1 MKWLTTIAAICL
13 TSICFG
19 QIEVLHFNASFNAAN
34 ACEWVNDLTDCD
46 IAFVDILA
54 QPDLQKKHK
63 IVVVPTIIVLNN
75 GEEEKR
81 LQANIM
87 MQMESTKEEVQGE
100 IDEIIYSDF

>member
-1 MKWLTTIAAICL
+1 MKWLITLAAICL
-13 TSICFG
+13 TSVCFG

-34 ACEWVNDLTDCD
+34 TCEWVNNLTDCD
-46 IAFVDILA
+46 VEFVDILA

-63 IVVVPTIIVLNN
+63 IVVVPTIIVLND

-81 LQANIM
+81 FQANIM

>member
-1 MKWLTTIAAICL
+1 MKWLITLVAICL
-13 TSICFG
+13 TSVCFG

-46 IAFVDILA
+46 VAFVDILA

-81 LQANIM
+81 FQANIM
-87 MQMESTKEEVQGE
+87 MQMESTKEEIQEAV
-100 IDEIIYSDF
+100 DEIIYSDF